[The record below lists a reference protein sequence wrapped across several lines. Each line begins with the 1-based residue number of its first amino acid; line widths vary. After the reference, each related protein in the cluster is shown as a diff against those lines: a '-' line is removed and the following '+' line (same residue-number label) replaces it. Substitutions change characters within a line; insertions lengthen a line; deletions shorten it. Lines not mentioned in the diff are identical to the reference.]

1 MAKMSLSGY
10 AKYRKVRGLIGGT
23 LTAVQAAVR
32 DGRIDQDED
41 GEVDSDAA
49 DKQWGQRTNLSMGAR
64 IHAKHQGKVLSEVGG
79 DSGGGVG
86 GWIKTAEA
94 LEDESKASAADR
106 PSKPTRWFERT
117 QEAITPLVVEE
128 GNGGSRG
135 GSNDNGNGSRPHS
148 DDGDLHPLVLKIQAD
163 YRLKLAKAEEAEL
176 KNAERKGL
184 LLSAAVVKEQNVRQ
198 AKAIRDHMLSFA
210 SRRSGDIAAELG
222 VRERLTYEVLD
233 KAVRAHL
240 AEISKELE
248 VAE

>member
-1 MAKMSLSGY
+1 MALMSLSQY
-10 AKYRKVRGLIGGT
+10 AKSRKARGLIGGT
-23 LTAVQAAVR
+23 LQAVQDAIR
-32 DGRIDQDED
+32 TGRVGQDED
-41 GEVDSDAA
+41 GMVEQEVA
-49 DKQWGQRTNLSMGAR
+49 DREWRERTNRSIGRPA
-64 IHAKHQGKVLSEVGG
+64 HQKVGKVPMTVASEVEDAGG
-79 DSGGGVG
+79 PKPLPTVPIVTNPANGHHKSYG
-86 GWIKTAEA
+86 
-94 LEDESKASAADR
+94 EDD
-106 PSKPTRWFERT
+106 
-117 QEAITPLVVEE
+117 
-128 GNGGSRG
+128 
-135 GSNDNGNGSRPHS
+135 
-148 DDGDLHPLVLKIQAD
+148 HPLVLKIQAD

-233 KAVRAHL
+233 KSVRAHL